1 MPIRDNPPVETY
13 DGTSLPLI
21 RPEQLEKLPPCQAR
35 CPNGTDIRGWVGII
49 AQHRK
54 FGITMEEAYTRAW
67 GRLVE
72 FNPLPASVGRICPH
86 PCESAC
92 NRSTK
97 DGAVAIHTLE
107 RFLGDWALA
116 EELPLP
122 LVEEEQQA
130 ESIGVIGSG
139 PAGLSFAYQMARRG
153 YPVTIYEKRSRP
165 GGMLAYG
172 IPRYRLPDDILA
184 REIDRILALGV
195 TLQLGRHVGKEVS
208 VAALRERHRMLFF
221 GIGAQRARRLSIPGE
236 EGPGVWSGTTY
247 LSLRKCGQAVS
258 LGRRVAVIG
267 GGNTAIDAARMAR
280 RDGAEVVLLYR
291 RTRAEMP
298 AAATEVDHALT
309 ENVKFEFLCAPK
321 ALIRGGDRLRALIV
335 ERMALGDADTSGR
348 RRPVPV
354 AGADY
359 ELEVNA
365 VIVAVSQEPE
375 WESLGPIS
383 ADAKQV
389 PGDGFGKVA
398 DDSWAGGD
406 AVGAGIASLAIA
418 QGRRAA
424 EAVHASLRGLTLAA
438 RDARAPVTMGDF
450 KPDYYAP
457 CAPLTPPQRPS
468 DQWLSE
474 PDLEIDQTIDEV
486 SFLREA
492 ERCFSCGLCFGCQQ
506 CWMYCNPSGYVRIAQ
521 VSPGAYFAL
530 SLDKC
535 EGCGK
540 CIEVC
545 PCGFLSSAA

>member
-1 MPIRDNPPVETY
+1 MAIRDNPPGET
-13 DGTSLPLI
+13 DEGTPLLLI

-35 CPNGTDIRGWVGII
+35 CPNGTDIRGWIGTI

-54 FGITMEEAYTRAW
+54 FGITVEEAYTRAW

-92 NRSTK
+92 NRATK

-107 RFLGDWALA
+107 RFIGEWALA
-116 EELPLP
+116 RELPLT
-122 LVEEEQQA
+122 LLEAERQA

-153 YPVTIYEKRSRP
+153 YPVTIYEKLSRP

-184 REIDRILALGV
+184 REIDRILVLGV
-195 TLQLGRHVGKEVS
+195 TLQLRTQVGNEVS
-208 VAALRERHRMLFF
+208 VAALRERHRILFF

-236 EGPGVWSGTTY
+236 LGPGVWSGTTY
-247 LSLRKCGQAVS
+247 LGLRNCGQAVS
-258 LGRRVAVIG
+258 LGQRVAVIG

-298 AAATEVDHALT
+298 AAAAEVEQALT

-321 ALIRGGDRLRALIV
+321 AFLRDGDRLRALMV
-335 ERMALGDADTSGR
+335 ERMVLGDADTSGR

-354 AGADY
+354 TGADY
-359 ELEVNA
+359 ELEVDA

-383 ADAKQV
+383 ADGGHVTAN
-389 PGDGFGKVA
+389 GLGKVA
-398 DDSWAGGD
+398 DDAWAGGD
-406 AVGAGIASLAIA
+406 AVGAGIASLALA

-424 EAVHASLRGLTLAA
+424 EAVHARLRGLTLGDE
-438 RDARAPVTMGDF
+438 DARAPFTLDSF
-450 KPDYYAP
+450 KTDYYET
-457 CAPLTPPQRPS
+457 CTPLTPPRRPS
-468 DQWLSE
+468 DEWLSE
-474 PDLEIDQTIDEV
+474 ADREIDQTIDEV

-492 ERCFSCGLCFGCQQ
+492 GRCLSCGLCFGCQQ

-521 VSPGAYFAL
+521 VAPGAYFAL

-545 PCGFLSSAA
+545 PCGFLSPAA